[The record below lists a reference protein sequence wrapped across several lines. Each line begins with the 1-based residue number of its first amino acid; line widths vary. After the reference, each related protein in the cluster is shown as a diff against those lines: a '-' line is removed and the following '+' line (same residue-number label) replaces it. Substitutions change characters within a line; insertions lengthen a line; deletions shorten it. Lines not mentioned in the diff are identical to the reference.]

1 MITFDHVTKNYP
13 GGYSALNDLNLHI
26 DQGEFVFVLGRSGA
40 GKSTFLKMILRE
52 EIPTEGVVTVAGHDV
67 AKLKKREVPYFRRQ
81 MGVVFQD
88 FRLIPTMTAY
98 DNVAFA
104 MRVTNVPEKII
115 RDRVPYVL
123 GLVGLEDKENSYPD
137 EMSGGEQ
144 QRVALARAL
153 VHTPQLIIADEPTG
167 NIDPELSYE
176 MMELLTAINSVG
188 ITVVVV
194 THEHELVRRFKK
206 RVITIDEGHVSSDTP
221 AGEEYTGGTAE

>member
-1 MITFDHVTKNYP
+1 MITFDHVSKVYP
-13 GGYSALNDLNLHI
+13 GGIQALNDMNLHI
-26 DQGEFVFVLGRSGA
+26 EQGEFVFVLGRSGA

-52 EIPTEGVVTVAGHDV
+52 EIPTDGVVQVAGHDV
-67 AKLKKREVPYFRRQ
+67 AKLKKKEVPYFRRQ

-88 FRLIPTMTAY
+88 FRLIPNMTAY

-104 MRVTNVPEKII
+104 MRVTNVPEKTI
-115 RDRVPYVL
+115 RSRVPYVL
-123 GLVGLEDKENSYPD
+123 GLVGLENKQKSYPN
-137 EMSGGEQ
+137 ELSGGEQ

-176 MMELLTAINSVG
+176 IMELLTAINSVG

-194 THEHELVRRFKK
+194 THEHELVHRFKK
-206 RVITIDEGHVSSDTP
+206 RVITIDQGRVVSDVP
-221 AGEEYTGGTAE
+221 AGEEYAGGAEE